1 MGMAAHP
8 MAAAVLGEIGQASDV
23 VEMRVGQ
30 EHLLD
35 PELLGEAE
43 HGRDRAS
50 LEQDR
55 AVEQET
61 GQVSPGGRP
70 SLAAEDREV
79 HGEHRSRKER
89 QGALESGLLAV
100 KGP

>member
-1 MGMAAHP
+1 
-8 MAAAVLGEIGQASDV
+8 MAAAVVGEIGQTADV

-30 EHLLD
+30 EHMLD

-50 LEQDR
+50 LEENR
-55 AVEQET
+55 AVEQEA
-61 GQVSPGGRP
+61 GQVPPGGRP
-70 SLAAEDREV
+70 ALAAEDREV
-79 HGEHRSRKER
+79 HGEHRSRKGR